1 MAALCAA
8 SLAGCAGPRAFR
20 EGQGLLAAG
29 QYEQGLAQ
37 LEAAVQ
43 HEPGNGEY
51 RLALASQRTSVIN
64 RLLAA
69 ADMAR
74 SEGRA
79 DEARQYFA
87 RVQSIEPANA
97 MARQGLQNLAMDR
110 QHETLA
116 REAAQL
122 VEEGSPASLL
132 QAQDKLRQVLAEN
145 PFQRQ
150 ALAVKERFDELHGRQ
165 ARTDARLSARF
176 QKPITLEFQDAPLRT
191 ILDAIAQMAGLN
203 IFYDADVRPDLK
215 GTLRAKDMSV
225 EDCLN
230 LLLTTSQL
238 RQKVLSQNAVLIY
251 PNAQQKVKDY
261 QTLVV
266 RTFILANA
274 DVKAVANSIKTI
286 VKTQDLVVDE
296 RLGMLIMRDTPEAVR
311 LAERLV
317 ALQDVGDPEVVLD
330 VEIVEVKRSR
340 LLELGIQ
347 WPTQLALSPLQLDK
361 TPLTLR
367 NLRGI
372 RSATTAATIDSL
384 RINARK
390 EDQDGNIL
398 ANPRIRV
405 RNKEKAKVTIGDRV
419 PVITTTSTNL
429 AVTESVNYLD
439 VGLKLEVEPT
449 ISLDDEVAI
458 KVGLEVSNLVRE
470 VISKTGTL
478 SYQIGARSAN
488 TVLRL
493 KHGETQ
499 VLAGLISDED
509 RSNANK
515 VPGAGELPLLGRLFG
530 SQKDDAQ
537 RTEILLSITPRIV
550 RAIRRPELPAA
561 EFDAGTEALA
571 GAKPLTLAP
580 VVGAVPA
587 QPAAAQPAAA
597 QPAAA
602 QPAAA
607 QPAAAQPA
615 AAQPAAAQPATAQPA
630 AAQPAAAQP
639 AAAQP
644 AAPLSETA
652 SPPGAWSPSKAPA
665 VAPLPVPPSPAPV
678 PITAKG
684 KTGHS

>member
-1 MAALCAA
+1 MKNENKHSMAAGRPGQPRVRYAPLRWASVIVCSA
-8 SLAGCAGPRAFR
+8 SLVACAGPRAFR
-20 EGQGLLAAG
+20 EGQNLLAAG

-43 HEPGNGEY
+43 HMPGNSEY
-51 RLALASQRTSVIN
+51 RLTLGSQRASVIN
-64 RLLAA
+64 RLLMAA
-69 ADMAR
+69 ERAG
-74 SEGRA
+74 SEGRRQ
-79 DEARQYFA
+79 EARGLYL
-87 RVQSIEPANA
+87 RVQSLEPANV
-97 MARQGLQNLAMDR
+97 MARQGLKNLATDLR
-110 QHETLA
+110 HETLA
-116 REAAQL
+116 SEAAQL
-122 VEEGSPASLL
+122 LDEGSVASQQ

-145 PFQRQ
+145 PFQQR
-150 ALAVKERFDELHGRQ
+150 ALAVKERLEALQGKLVR
-165 ARTDARLSARF
+165 AEARLAARF
-176 QKPITLEFQDAPLRT
+176 QKPITLEFQDAPLRA
-191 ILDAIAQMAGLN
+191 ILDAVAQMAGLN
-203 IFYDADVRPDLK
+203 IFYDNDVRPDLK
-215 GTLRAKDMSV
+215 ATLRAKDMSV

-238 RQKVLSQNAVLIY
+238 RHKVLSQNAILIY
-251 PNAQQKVKDY
+251 PNAQQKIKEY

-286 VKTQDLVVDE
+286 VKTQDLVADD

-311 LAERLV
+311 LAERIV
-317 ALQDVGDPEVVLD
+317 DLQDVSNPEVMLD
-330 VEIVEVKRSR
+330 VEIIEIKRSR

-347 WPTQLALSPLQLDK
+347 WPAQLGLEPLQLDK
-361 TPLTLR
+361 TPLTLQS
-367 NLRGI
+367 LRGI
-372 RSATTAATIDSL
+372 RSATLGATIDGV

-405 RNKEKAKVTIGDRV
+405 HNKEKAKITIGDRV

-429 AVTESVNYLD
+429 SVSESVNYLD

-449 ISLDDEVAI
+449 IYLDDEVAI

-509 RSNANK
+509 RSNASK

-530 SQKDDAQ
+530 SQKDDTQ

-550 RAIRRPELPAA
+550 RAIRRPDLTSA
-561 EFDAGTEALA
+561 EFDAGTEAVA
-571 GAKPLTLAP
+571 GARSLTMA
-580 VVGAVPA
+580 
-587 QPAAAQPAAA
+587 
-597 QPAAA
+597 
-602 QPAAA
+602 
-607 QPAAAQPA
+607 
-615 AAQPAAAQPATAQPA
+615 
-630 AAQPAAAQP
+630 
-639 AAAQP
+639 
-644 AAPLSETA
+644 
-652 SPPGAWSPSKAPA
+652 PGAWSAQPTQAEPAIQTAPAAPALPATPVPPATPAPVPVPATPAPVPVGASTAVVPA
-665 VAPLPVPPSPAPV
+665 VAPLAIPPIPAPV
-678 PITAKG
+678 PIPAKG
-684 KTGHS
+684 GKTEQQ